1 MLNFKSLIGMSKN
14 NNEEFK
20 DKTTIITERRVKV
33 LANINE
39 YNTVKKMSEFI
50 GDTTIVK
57 VRTDILYFTQKG
69 LIERVNQLISP
80 GVPNSYR
87 RAGNGQ
93 LSERY

>member
-1 MLNFKSLIGMSKN
+1 MLNFKSIISMSKN

-20 DKTTIITERRVKV
+20 GKTTIINERRVKV

-39 YNTVKKMSEFI
+39 YNTVKKMNDFI
-50 GDTTIVK
+50 GGTTIVK
-57 VRTDILYFTQKG
+57 IRTDILYFTNKG
-69 LIERVNQLISP
+69 LIERVNQVISP

-87 RAGNGQ
+87 RTGNGQ